1 MGVVQGTLS
10 IQQVVNVWTLAN
22 LADLITVDYSLEVL
36 LFAVKGQSLRLT
48 VYSIMIVFLRETVL
62 VVPNGVAGGVTQDL
76 DESVLELDLSD

>member
-1 MGVVQGTLS
+1 MRVVQGTLS

-62 VVPNGVAGGVTQDL
+62 VVPNSVAGGVTKDL
-76 DESVLELDLSD
+76 DESVLKLDLSD